1 MTYILLA
8 FATGVMTASAI
19 ALLAIQWGFD
29 KLDRL
34 EETEHKRLTDQIEQL
49 ETELTE
55 AKRLI
60 RVREEQRDEV
70 EEIAE
75 TMDQRITSLKSE
87 VKRLKGYETA
97 VRELNRSVEILAD
110 DVPF

>member
-1 MTYILLA
+1 MPYLIAA
-8 FATGVMTASAI
+8 FAAGVVTTAVI
-19 ALLAIQWGFD
+19 ALYFFQWDFG
-29 KLDRL
+29 KLID
-34 EETEHKRLTDQIEQL
+34 QL

-55 AKRLI
+55 AKRLL

-75 TMDQRITSLKSE
+75 TMDQRITFLESQ
-87 VKRLKGYETA
+87 VKRLQGYETA
-97 VRELNRSVEILAD
+97 VRELNRSVEILEE